1 MHFAC
6 VSCQKLEL
14 ALQGHQPKIDRVL
27 DSGDGLIK
35 AGHFATPDIK
45 ERQRE
50 VRAAWSE
57 LLKCAA
63 DRRKKMG
70 GSTDKQGV
78 SYLPQGNRG

>member
-1 MHFAC
+1 MAVDLPLC
-6 VSCQKLEL
+6 VWCQKLEL

-27 DSGDGLIK
+27 ESGDGLIT

-78 SYLPQGNRG
+78 SCLS